1 MLVRDSF
8 RAWVRMVY
16 GTHGDNGLMAF
27 HGWRKW
33 EIRKSAPLVR
43 RVRLCYQ
50 ITARISRLY
59 ELSLSTIL
67 WLEDDQKMHFSLN
80 DVYSIP
86 MRSLSEREALT
97 GPLLEPY
104 AVPVRGGLG
113 RVYEEAEDTTRFPFQ
128 RDRDRILH
136 TQAFRRLKH
145 KTQVFVSGHGDHY
158 RTRITHTL
166 EVAQISRDIA
176 RTMGL
181 NEDLAESIAL
191 AHDLGH
197 TPFGHAGE
205 SAMDECLKE
214 FGHHFEHN
222 EQSLRVVRLLESR
235 TTQYP
240 GLNVSCEILEGLLKH
255 RTPHDHPDVILPR
268 SPSLE
273 AQVVNLADEIAYTAH
288 DTDDGLRAG
297 LFTVADVAGTAL
309 GRLAHTKAL
318 ERATEL
324 RGAIVHLLVS
334 DVYAHVGQTL
344 MTNKIHTLD
353 DVYRAKAPLVTFSSG
368 MDAMLAQHRDF
379 LWERLYKSPAVLRQ
393 AESGRK
399 TIKKLYAAYMAK
411 PPTKVKELQKRT
423 ESELYE
429 AVKDYIAGM
438 TDTFA
443 VEQLAAL

>member
-1 MLVRDSF
+1 
-8 RAWVRMVY
+8 
-16 GTHGDNGLMAF
+16 
-27 HGWRKW
+27 
-33 EIRKSAPLVR
+33 
-43 RVRLCYQ
+43 
-50 ITARISRLY
+50 
-59 ELSLSTIL
+59 
-67 WLEDDQKMHFSLN
+67 
-80 DVYSIP
+80 
-86 MRSLSEREALT
+86 MRSLAEREALT

-113 RVYEEAEDTTRFPFQ
+113 RVYPETEDTTRFPFQ

-205 SAMDECLKE
+205 SAMNDCLKA

-235 TTQYP
+235 TTLYP
-240 GLNVSCEILEGLLKH
+240 GLNVSLEILEGLLKH
-255 RTPHDHPDVILPR
+255 RTPHDHPDVLLPR

-273 AQVVNLADEIAYTAH
+273 AQVVNLADEIAYTGH

-297 LFTVADVAGTAL
+297 LFTVADVASTAL
-309 GRLAHTKAL
+309 GRLAHGKAL
-318 ERATEL
+318 ERSTEL
-324 RGAIVHLLVS
+324 RGAIVDLLVT
-334 DVYAHVGQTL
+334 DLYMQTGKTL
-344 MTNKIHTLD
+344 TSARIRTLD
-353 DVYRAKAPLVTFSSG
+353 DVYRAKQLVVTFSAG
-368 MDAMLAQHRDF
+368 MDTMLAEHREF
-379 LWERLYKSPAVLRQ
+379 LWQRLYKSPAVLRQ
-393 AESGRK
+393 AESGAK
-399 TIKKLYAAYMAK
+399 TITKLFAAYMAK
-411 PPTKVKELQKRT
+411 PPAKVKELQKRT
-423 ESELYE
+423 DAALHE

-443 VEQLAAL
+443 VESLAAI